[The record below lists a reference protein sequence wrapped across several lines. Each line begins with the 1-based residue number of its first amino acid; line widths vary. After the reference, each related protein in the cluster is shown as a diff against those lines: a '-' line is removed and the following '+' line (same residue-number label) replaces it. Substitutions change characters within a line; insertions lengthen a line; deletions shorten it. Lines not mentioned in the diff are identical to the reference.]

1 MKGIKFKTIGRK
13 LMDDVSKAKD
23 KKELLTALKDA
34 CCKTASRE
42 KVEKE
47 LERMDF
53 PTGKEVAKLKAT
65 MARVRLNNAEI
76 KFQKT
81 LAAAKKPEQ
90 VKKLLHKYKFFS
102 ASVFTNYSVE
112 VVETDYF
119 VILIIRALKTLNLFK
134 LVFFA

>member
-47 LERMDF
+47 LESYGLLRCNSCYLVNPKF
-53 PTGKEVAKLKAT
+53 I
-65 MARVRLNNAEI
+65 RSVRGLELSI
-76 KFQKT
+76 GDET
-81 LAAAKKPEQ
+81 LRISRPKRQQFITRLTEW
-90 VKKLLHKYKFFS
+90 FS
-102 ASVFTNYSVE
+102 GGGVG
-112 VVETDYF
+112 
-119 VILIIRALKTLNLFK
+119 
-134 LVFFA
+134 